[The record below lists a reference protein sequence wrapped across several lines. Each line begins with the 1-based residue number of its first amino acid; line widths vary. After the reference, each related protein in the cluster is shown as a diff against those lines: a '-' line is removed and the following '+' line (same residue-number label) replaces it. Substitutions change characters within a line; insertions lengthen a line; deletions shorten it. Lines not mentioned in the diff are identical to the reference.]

1 MGRLQKLASD
11 LSARINLDEHETRSD
26 LVTDYTHVC
35 EALRKMRGDRP
46 GFEQEEGRMLTVD
59 GTDKIMADRDATL
72 IPLLRGMSFRLA
84 PVGAGRTAAEIQAE
98 VEKEVGQIMRQV
110 EAAL

>member
-1 MGRLQKLASD
+1 MASD

-46 GFEQEEGRMLTVD
+46 GFEQEEGRMLPVD
-59 GTDKIMADRDATL
+59 GADKIMADRDAAL
-72 IPLLRGMSFRLA
+72 IPLLREISFRHA
-84 PVGAGRTAAEIQAE
+84 TVCAGRAAAEIQTE
-98 VEKEVGQIMRQV
+98 IEKEAG
-110 EAAL
+110 